1 MRWVLVGLI
10 GIFTGIIAFLIDIC
24 VRYLFQLK
32 FSLFDK
38 GRLTFI
44 RPWLNV
50 ILNSFAVYDSTLN
63 NGMIFLGFLV
73 LLALNIPFAVIASL
87 LIFAK
92 VIHFFS
98 QQHTIIVNHPICCSL
113 RQLEV
118 VFLRSGAT

>member
-38 GRLTFI
+38 GMEGV
-44 RPWLNV
+44 NV
-50 ILNSFAVYDSTLN
+50 AIAITLYNFDSFAVYDSTIN
-63 NGMIFLGFLV
+63 SGMIFLGFLA

-92 VIHFFS
+92 VKYYSNIL
-98 QQHTIIVNHPICCSL
+98 IV
-113 RQLEV
+113 V
-118 VFLRSGAT
+118 V

>member
-1 MRWVLVGLI
+1 MYSVHQTYRHTQVMRWVLVGLI
-10 GIFTGIIAFLIDIC
+10 GIFTGMIAFLIDIC

-38 GRLTFI
+38 GTDFK
-44 RPWLNV
+44 WEYDQFTTLNP
-50 ILNSFAVYDSTLN
+50 FAVYDSTLN

-92 VIHFFS
+92 VMQFLV
-98 QQHTIIVNHPICCSL
+98 IIINFIESH
-113 RQLEV
+113 
-118 VFLRSGAT
+118 